1 MKKNVTSF
9 ICLATYC
16 LGQTTAAYAHGA
28 HGAETSLSHQ
38 FTEPQHLISLLAIAS
53 VISLFTAMR
62 KTFQT
67 ASTQK

>member
-1 MKKNVTSF
+1 MKKIVTSF
-9 ICLATYC
+9 ICLATYF
-16 LGQTTAAYAHGA
+16 LGQTTAYAHGA

-38 FTEPQHLISLLAIAS
+38 FTEPQHLISLLVIVS

-67 ASTQK
+67 ASIQK